1 MAAATTPSVHA
12 RRGPASILVK
22 WGGTLLLSL
31 GMAAAVLMVG
41 SSLLGYQ
48 RYVITGQSM
57 TGTIDRGSIVWD
69 RVVPTSSLKVG
80 DIITYDPASPMAP
93 AGNITHRIIWE
104 GRDAKGRLG
113 FRTKGDYNGYEDPWR
128 FTLGPRQAKEVFH
141 IPYAGYVLAYLSE
154 PRFRMIII
162 GVPALLVA
170 FAVLA
175 GLWKEAGEEAA
186 REKSQVEV
194 A

>member
-1 MAAATTPSVHA
+1 MASATTPRAKTHRSPT
-12 RRGPASILVK
+12 RTLVK
-22 WGGTLLLSL
+22 LCGSLLLWL

-48 RYVITGQSM
+48 RYIITGQSM

-93 AGNITHRIIWE
+93 AGDITHRIVWK
-104 GRDAKGRLG
+104 GRDAEGRLG

-141 IPYAGYVLAYLSE
+141 LPYAGYALAYLSE
-154 PRFRMIII
+154 PRFRMIVI

-170 FAVLA
+170 LAVLA

-186 REKSQVEV
+186 REKSQVEST
-194 A
+194 